1 MLRVWES
8 YHYKLCAGGLALMLG
23 QAGLAH
29 ASPITDLTRAMQ
41 RIDRQICARLKDAKC
56 GHRAQRP
63 AAIRKRAHVG
73 RVKPVKVS
81 EPKVSS
87 AGVPEASPVLPRLK
101 PSRIAPTESV
111 DVSPVI
117 PRLKPAEILAHDQ
130 VAVTPV
136 APAAQ
141 VSPPPV
147 VKLKPERK
155 VAMAPS
161 PVQPPADP
169 SLVNPMPDGT
179 LAGERCMAHLRE
191 MNVRFSPAATLVS
204 SGVCSV
210 FEPVTLTSMTVSG
223 REMKFPDEPLL
234 TCGFAAR
241 LASWIAEQAA
251 PSVKV
256 ATGSSLTSLGTGPG
270 YQCRGR
276 NGDSSAKLIEHAF
289 GNAVDIEYLGLS
301 DGRKVHVETT
311 ALSTAMDSTL
321 LNTLRGEGCTYFTT
335 VLGPGT
341 NAAHAHH
348 FHFDLERRGKKGN
361 HKLCQ

>member
-1 MLRVWES
+1 ML
-8 YHYKLCAGGLALMLG
+8 A

-73 RVKPVKVS
+73 RVKPVKVA

-87 AGVPEASPVLPRLK
+87 AGVTEASPVLPRLK

-179 LAGERCMAHLRE
+179 LAQQAHA
-191 MNVRFSPAATLVS
+191 VV
-204 SGVCSV
+204 
-210 FEPVTLTSMTVSG
+210 
-223 REMKFPDEPLL
+223 
-234 TCGFAAR
+234 
-241 LASWIAEQAA
+241 QAA
-251 PSVKV
+251 AEGDIAPSQAAQIITALGGV
-256 ATGSSLTSLGTGPG
+256 A
-270 YQCRGR
+270 
-276 NGDSSAKLIEHAF
+276 KI
-289 GNAVDIEYLGLS
+289 
-301 DGRKVHVETT
+301 VETT
-311 ALSTAMDSTL
+311 EL
-321 LNTLRGEGCTYFTT
+321 LARIE
-335 VLGPGT
+335 VLESK
-341 NAAHAHH
+341 H
-348 FHFDLERRGKKGN
+348 GKS
-361 HKLCQ
+361 